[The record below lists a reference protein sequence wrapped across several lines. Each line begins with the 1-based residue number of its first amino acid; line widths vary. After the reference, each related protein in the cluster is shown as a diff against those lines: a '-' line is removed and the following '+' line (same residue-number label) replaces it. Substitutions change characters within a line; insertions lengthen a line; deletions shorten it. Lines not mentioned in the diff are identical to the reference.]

1 MADIKQDSPERM
13 ESYAIKP
20 RHSQWMSE
28 EYEPGLV
35 SVIIPTYNRARLMT
49 CGMKC

>member
-13 ESYAIKP
+13 ESYAIKL